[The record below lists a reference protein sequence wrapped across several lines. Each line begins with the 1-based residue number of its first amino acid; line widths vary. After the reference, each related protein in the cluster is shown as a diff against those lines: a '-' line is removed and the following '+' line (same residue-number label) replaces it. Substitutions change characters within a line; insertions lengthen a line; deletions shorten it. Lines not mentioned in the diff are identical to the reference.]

1 MIQAGNH
8 LKSHLDPLH
17 WVEPEQIPTGLKNI
31 LKNEGKAYLDKVNL
45 KKSQLINTRGTNP
58 GKG

>member
-17 WVEPEQIPTGLKNI
+17 WVEQDQILNGLKSI
-31 LKNEGKAYLDKVNL
+31 LKPEGEAYLDKVNL
-45 KKSQLINTRGTNP
+45 KKSQLINARGTNP

>member
-1 MIQAGNH
+1 MIQAGKH

-31 LKNEGKAYLDKVNL
+31 LKPEGKAYLDKVNL
-45 KKSQLINTRGTNP
+45 KKSQLINARGPNL